1 MVQIFVHVKMG
12 FVFGPLSDRPINS
25 RAPPHMNDTTLFYLL
40 IFWVEIYKRA
50 KMCVGQKCEGVS
62 VQT

>member
-40 IFWVEIYKRA
+40 IFRWKFISA
-50 KMCVGQKCEGVS
+50 QKCVS
-62 VQT
+62 GKNARE